1 MNGLEAEW
9 MDRLMDDWMEDGLKA
24 EWIHRLLDDWM
35 DGLRNDGLKA
45 E

>member
-9 MDRLMDDWMEDGLKA
+9 MDRLMDDWMDGLSA

-35 DGLRNDGLKA
+35 DGMRNDGLKA

>member
-9 MDRLMDDWMEDGLKA
+9 MDRLMDDWMDGLSA